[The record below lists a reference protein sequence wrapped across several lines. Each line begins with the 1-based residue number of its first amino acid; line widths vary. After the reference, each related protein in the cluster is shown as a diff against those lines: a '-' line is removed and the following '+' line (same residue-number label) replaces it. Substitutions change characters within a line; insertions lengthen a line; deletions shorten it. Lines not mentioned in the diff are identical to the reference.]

1 MQERNERKWGYDT
14 ELLQRRENRIISFH
28 LDHELPSVQPFSVSF
43 ALLQSTILTKF
54 QGFIP
59 TLLLHFF
66 SHIYNQHSTHIFPFT
81 LNSYW

>member
-14 ELLQRRENRIISFH
+14 KLLQKRENLIISFH

-43 ALLQSTILTKF
+43 VLLQSTILTKF

-59 TLLLHFF
+59 TLLLQFF
-66 SHIYNQHSTHIFPFT
+66 SHIYNQHSTYIFPFT
-81 LNSYW
+81 LNS